1 MSGRASEP
9 SSVLGRAFFF
19 CRLTYSCFRIVKPHA
34 HLAAFLRVLPPPL
47 ALAQAT
53 HGGASGKFTPWEGGH
68 RVPAILSW
76 PGTLVTD
83 FSAAGVLGLGQ
94 GFGASSSLSAQP
106 PLRSRSGGGGGLR
119 LGGRSG
125 GGRSDGRNGAGPGG
139 IQRAGFGAGGA
150 TLAAVAS
157 HLDILPTLAAVAG
170 VGLPA
175 DRAYD
180 GINLAPLLF
189 NVTMTARPAQLSF
202 SKRRTPPS
210 SESSGAAEAAEA
222 EAAPSLEPE
231 AGAATSRA
239 ALLTPSPAE
248 SLPFPSE
255 PSATVAAVRALSPAK
270 TLAALAA
277 RPLLHPGN
285 ENQTIAAVRVGDM
298 KVHT

>member
-1 MSGRASEP
+1 MPISLL
-9 SSVLGRAFFF
+9 SSVF
-19 CRLTYSCFRIVKPHA
+19 S
-34 HLAAFLRVLPPPL
+34 PPL

-94 GFGASSSLSAQP
+94 GFGAPSSLSAQP
-106 PLRSRSGGGGGLR
+106 PLRSRSGGGGGVVVGGGGGGLR

-150 TLAAVAS
+150 TLAAVVS

-189 NVTMTARPAQLSF
+189 NVTMTARPAQPSF

-255 PSATVAAVRALSPAK
+255 PLATGAAARALSPAE